1 MINVE
6 ETEKLL
12 YSVGESLKSF
22 QFQNILSLVYL
33 SLLSVHLEW
42 SHLYRICQLGLVN
55 VFFVAEK
62 VLLVPNHDA
71 HANEREKER
80 VRGWGT

>member
-6 ETEKLL
+6 ETEAVVLCRRILNKAC
-12 YSVGESLKSF
+12 SF
-22 QFQNILSLVYL
+22 KTFLSLVYL
-33 SLLSVHLEW
+33 SLFSVHLEW

-62 VLLVPNHDA
+62 VLLVPDHDA
-71 HANEREKER
+71 HANERER
-80 VRGWGT
+80 ARGWGT